1 MCAFL
6 FFSSALLLSFLL
18 SLPASLYLQSNNL
31 STFAWAPRR
40 AAAAAR
46 LLCECQRKGREVWG
60 NGNGNGKRNVRSLA
74 FDKAGESW
82 GDKQLNCVY
91 VAWAALR
98 AHANENENKN
108 GNGNARK
115 SRGWL

>member
-1 MCAFL
+1 M
-6 FFSSALLLSFLL
+6 
-18 SLPASLYLQSNNL
+18 P
-31 STFAWAPRR
+31 
-40 AAAAAR
+40 
-46 LLCECQRKGREVWG
+46 KGGGEG

-108 GNGNARK
+108 GNGNGRK
-115 SRGWL
+115 SSVEGGGRRAAMKMDKGLCLAQCSECG

>member
-1 MCAFL
+1 M
-6 FFSSALLLSFLL
+6 
-18 SLPASLYLQSNNL
+18 P
-31 STFAWAPRR
+31 
-40 AAAAAR
+40 
-46 LLCECQRKGREVWG
+46 KGGGGG

-108 GNGNARK
+108 GNGNGRK
-115 SRGWL
+115 SSVAGGGSNENGQRTLFGAVQRMWLMCRGMRDEEVEEETVETADD

>member
-1 MCAFL
+1 M
-6 FFSSALLLSFLL
+6 
-18 SLPASLYLQSNNL
+18 P
-31 STFAWAPRR
+31 
-40 AAAAAR
+40 
-46 LLCECQRKGREVWG
+46 KGGGEG

-108 GNGNARK
+108 GNGNGRK
-115 SRGWL
+115 SSVGEGVAMKMDKGLCLAQCSECG